1 MSFCMGMYEYRG
13 KGKLCYMNTD
23 SLTVCINTE
32 DVYEHDAVEVEI
44 RIDTSNYDIERPLLI
59 EKINKLIRL
68 MTGGLDWNIMTM
80 FFGLRLK
87 TYLYLVDDFSGD
99 KKAKETK

>member
-1 MSFCMGMYEYRG
+1 
-13 KGKLCYMNTD
+13 
-23 SLTVCINTE
+23 
-32 DVYEHDAVEVEI
+32 
-44 RIDTSNYDIERPLLI
+44 
-59 EKINKLIRL
+59 

>member
-1 MSFCMGMYEYRG
+1 MSIGARENYVTWIQTALLSVLRLKM
-13 KGKLCYMNTD
+13 
-23 SLTVCINTE
+23 
-32 DVYEHDAVEVEI
+32 VYEHDAVEVEI